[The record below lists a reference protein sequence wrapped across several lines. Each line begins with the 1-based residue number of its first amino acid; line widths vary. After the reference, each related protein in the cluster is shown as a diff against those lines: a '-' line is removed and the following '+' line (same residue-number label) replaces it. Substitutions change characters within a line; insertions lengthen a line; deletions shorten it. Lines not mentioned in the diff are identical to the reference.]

1 MTQEEQLINLESNM
15 AHIEQIVESINETI
29 VEQDKTIQSLQ
40 TQVNRLTAAAESSE
54 MDKIKGTIKKP
65 PHYQ

>member
-29 VEQDKTIQSLQ
+29 IEQDKTIQSLQ

>member
-29 VEQDKTIQSLQ
+29 IEQDKTIQSLQ
-40 TQVNRLTAAAESSE
+40 TQVNRLSSAAESSE

>member
-1 MTQEEQLINLESNM
+1 MTQEEQLINIESNM
-15 AHIEQIVESINETI
+15 AYIEQTVESLNETI
-29 VEQDKTIQSLQ
+29 IEQDKTIQSLQ

-54 MDKIKGTIKKP
+54 IDKIKGTIKKP